1 MALPDLADKVALL
14 TEAIRDDAHP
24 ARNDPL
30 YGPIIVRAEA
40 ACAALVR
47 ENTLPIDAARTALAK
62 AIRELMALEH
72 DAAEAKQLTK
82 EEHHRRVPLQP

>member
-1 MALPDLADKVALL
+1 MALPDLAEKVALL

-24 ARNDPL
+24 ARSDPI

-47 ENTLPIDAARTALAK
+47 ENTPPVEAARTALVA
-62 AIRELMALEH
+62 AIRELIAIEH
-72 DAAEAKQLTK
+72 DAA
-82 EEHHRRVPLQP
+82 RSSC

>member
-1 MALPDLADKVALL
+1 MAVPDLADKVALL

-24 ARNDPL
+24 ARRDPL

-47 ENTLPIDAARTALAK
+47 ENTPAIDAARTALGE
-62 AIRELMALEH
+62 AIRELMAIER
-72 DAAEAKQLTK
+72 DAAEAKS
-82 EEHHRRVPLQP
+82 

>member
-1 MALPDLADKVALL
+1 MREGPLPIPDLAEKVALL

-24 ARNDPL
+24 ARSDPL

-47 ENTLPIDAARTALAK
+47 ENTPPVDAARIALTE
-62 AIRELMALEH
+62 AIRELMAIEH
-72 DAAEAKQLTK
+72 DAAEAERLSKGG
-82 EEHHRRVPLQP
+82 

>member
-1 MALPDLADKVALL
+1 MATPPDLADKVALL

-24 ARNDPL
+24 ARSHPL

-47 ENTLPIDAARTALAK
+47 ENTPPIDAARIALAE
-62 AIRELMALEH
+62 AIRELIAIEH
-72 DAAEAKQLTK
+72 DAAEAKPIR
-82 EEHHRRVPLQP
+82 E